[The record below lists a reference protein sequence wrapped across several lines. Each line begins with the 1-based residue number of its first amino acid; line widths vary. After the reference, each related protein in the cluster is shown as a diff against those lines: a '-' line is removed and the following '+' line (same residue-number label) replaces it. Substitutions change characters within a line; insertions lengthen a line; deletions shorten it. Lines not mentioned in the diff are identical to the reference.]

1 MEEEFPPSPLP
12 QGNVLVNVSNCNN
25 TLTEES
31 TLERC
36 YSSFWPYQVERPK
49 GCDLFDFL
57 SSNASWH
64 TVLTHKQQKCGRG
77 QKSWC
82 LASFFFSDIKKLLVF
97 HSWMSV
103 WLKCQA
109 EILML
114 LCSFTDLRSHFKW
127 FRFYKALC
135 KIMFILLCVLIIY
148 CFLHYCVLFLHVR
161 L

>member
-12 QGNVLVNVSNCNN
+12 PGNVLVNISNCNN

-31 TLERC
+31 ALERC

-57 SSNASWH
+57 SSNASWY

-82 LASFFFSDIKKLLVF
+82 LASFFFSEIVF

-148 CFLHYCVLFLHVR
+148 FFALLRPFSTCTFVTI
-161 L
+161 